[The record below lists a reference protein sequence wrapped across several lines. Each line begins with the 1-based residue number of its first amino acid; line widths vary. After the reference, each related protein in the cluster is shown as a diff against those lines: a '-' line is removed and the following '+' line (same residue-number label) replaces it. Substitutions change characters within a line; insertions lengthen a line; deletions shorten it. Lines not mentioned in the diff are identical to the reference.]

1 VPEEGKPQSWFQTLP
16 GILTAIGATL
26 SAITGLILALNQT
39 GLLGGSKATPAP
51 STAVAAAT
59 IVTTP
64 VRSEPPPLSGA
75 RPIPVEPR
83 TAVPGPHVHL
93 AGLWSGPII
102 DSPGNRVERTFL
114 FRRLED
120 GSFTVEAIDGD
131 CVTRP
136 CIGRLNLAGGN
147 EMPGIDHFRAR
158 AEITIYKTATDLGIM
173 YYAFGRNPG
182 DPPGT
187 LTARMEAKYWRNGLP
202 HQHSNESTLRLTHRA
217 VSGGRPL
224 TAKEPRAN

>member
-26 SAITGLILALNQT
+26 SAITGLILALNQA

-51 STAVAAAT
+51 SAVASAASIAAT
-59 IVTTP
+59 SVS
-64 VRSEPPPLSGA
+64 SE
-75 RPIPVEPR
+75 RPTPVEPR
-83 TAVPGPHVHL
+83 ALGGFPVRPPHMHL
-93 AGLWSGPII
+93 AGLWAGPVI
-102 DSPGNRVERTFL
+102 DPPGNRLERSFL
-114 FRRLED
+114 IRRLED
-120 GSFTVEAIDGD
+120 GSFTVEAIGGD

-147 EMPGIDHFRAR
+147 EKPDIDHFRAR

-202 HQHSNESTLRLTHRA
+202 HQHSNELTLRLTHHPA
-217 VSGGRPL
+217 AGGRPFPSGEP
-224 TAKEPRAN
+224 TAN